1 VLTLILADTE
11 LELVPPQI
19 QSHPS
24 VRAYAKRR
32 GRSPAST
39 LLDSS
44 FHHPALRRVPEGDRR
59 GRPDIAHLV
68 LVLCLDSLLNLEGRL
83 RTIVHTR
90 NDDVIQFAPETRI
103 PKHYARF
110 VGLMEELFE
119 KGHVPDKDPL
129 IVMDRGVTLE
139 QLLAKFEGMRWAF
152 SEQGELVDLPP
163 EMQAMA
169 GDFIAVVGGFPHGGF
184 RSPVPKICNRVVSLH
199 GETLKAWTVASE
211 LLVAYRRHVRP
222 EPPKD
227 TADEP
232 SGET

>member
-1 VLTLILADTE
+1 MLTVILADAE
-11 LELVPPQI
+11 LELVPRQI

-68 LVLCLDSLLNLEGRL
+68 LVLCLDSLLNLDGRL

-90 NDDVIQFAPETRI
+90 NDDVIQFARETRI
-103 PKHYARF
+103 PKNYARF

-119 KGHVPDKDPL
+119 KGHVPDEDPL

-139 QLLAKFEGMRWAF
+139 QLLSKSQGTKWAF
-152 SEQGELVDLPP
+152 SEQREIVDLAREIP
-163 EMQAMA
+163 QVA
-169 GDFIAVVGGFPHGGF
+169 GNLVAVIGGFPRGTF
-184 RSPVPKICNRVVSLH
+184 RSPVAESCERAVSLH
-199 GETLKAWTVASE
+199 KEPLKAWTVVSE
-211 LLVAYRRHVRP
+211 LLISYRRYAQPEPSSDAEDVRP
-222 EPPKD
+222 
-227 TADEP
+227 
-232 SGET
+232 